1 MSKDEKRP
9 HQKPSEEAIQK
20 EIHAMADEIYRKRTA
35 AGKPGD
41 ELGDWLKAEIEIRR
55 KYN

>member
-1 MSKDEKRP
+1 MSKDEKKP

-35 AGKPGD
+35 AGKAGD